1 MPHHWFWWLVTA
13 ACVVWYSTITVYVAF
28 KGAKDI
34 KNMLARLDATK
45 KREAGEAQ
53 N

>member
-1 MPHHWFWWLVTA
+1 MQHWFWWALTV
-13 ACVVWYSTITVYVAF
+13 ACVIWYSTITVYVAF